1 MIEHT
6 HIRMSTVKSY
16 FNFNTGIT
24 VWLVLLTVF
33 TLWCIYNLYKN
44 YKLPDLRKFENIPP
58 SNPTNT
64 ASPTSQTIISYL
76 DDLKARS
83 KITDVKGCENVYD
96 DNVRVRELGYNS
108 CGNAYADYLNNNLDP
123 EQKYGNAKSLSEV
136 CPVSTKSEQYMD
148 CMMKLITK
156 FDTNSNIL
164 ENVNGEMTNII
175 NSRLINRSSVLNN
188 IGIDMNAY
196 LNSDIQREFNNMQ
209 LLRDNN
215 LNATLDEQLKNAN
228 VFYSDRSG
236 ISVNVFKD
244 IPANIPSSSI
254 QVKNTIESFENN
266 LTVIDVDPY
275 IKDVFFGDYKAVPG
289 QYLAFNNLLVTL
301 DYEKTNQPNQPN
313 QDDNQTMNKKESPKK
328 IILKI
333 LDLNNDANVVYTVNN
348 INTVEGKRNMIQL
361 TLFDEKVITNTQGD
375 SKTMFQLLQLLGVN
389 KSNRIR
395 IEADEFTSTE
405 KIVHKTY
412 KIMDYYNNTIMIMNK
427 VRSLLV

>member
-1 MIEHT
+1 
-6 HIRMSTVKSY
+6 
-16 FNFNTGIT
+16 
-24 VWLVLLTVF
+24 VLLTVF

-58 SNPTNT
+58 P
-64 ASPTSQTIISYL
+64 SPTSQTIISYL
-76 DDLKARS
+76 DNLKAHN
-83 KITDVKGCENVYD
+83 KIIDVKGCENVYD

-228 VFYSDRSG
+228 VFYSDRAG

-313 QDDNQTMNKKESPKK
+313 PPNPPIQPNQADNQTMNKKESPKK

-375 SKTMFQLLQLLGVN
+375 SKTMFQLLQLLGDN

>member
-1 MIEHT
+1 
-6 HIRMSTVKSY
+6 MSTIKSY
-16 FNFNTGIT
+16 LNFNINFNTGVT

-58 SNPTNT
+58 P
-64 ASPTSQTIISYL
+64 SPTSQTIISYL
-76 DDLKARS
+76 DNLKAHN
-83 KITDVKGCENVYD
+83 KIIDVKGCENVYD

-108 CGNAYADYLNNNLDP
+108 CANAYADYLNNNLDP
-123 EQKYGNAKSLSEV
+123 DQKYGTANSLSEI
-136 CPVSTKSEQYMD
+136 CPVSTKSPNYTN
-148 CMMKLITK
+148 CMMKLLTK

-164 ENVNGEMTNII
+164 ENVNGEMNSII
-175 NSRLINRSSVLNN
+175 DSRLINRSGVLNN

-228 VFYSDRSG
+228 TFYSDRAG

-244 IPANIPSSSI
+244 IP
-254 QVKNTIESFENN
+254 IEQFEND
-266 LTVIDVDPY
+266 LVVIDIDPY
-275 IKDVFFGDYKAVPG
+275 IQDVFFGDYKAVPG
-289 QYLAFNNLLVTL
+289 QYLTFNNLLVTL
-301 DYEKTNQPNQPN
+301 DYEKPNRIQTKQSSLENQATQQNEETQII
-313 QDDNQTMNKKESPKK
+313 NKQKSPKK

-333 LDLNNDANVVYTVNN
+333 IDLNNDANVMYTINN

-361 TLFDEKVITNTQGD
+361 TLFDEKVITNTPGD
-375 SKTMFQLLQLLGVN
+375 STAMFQLLQLLGVN

-395 IEADEFTSTE
+395 LEADKFTSTE
-405 KIVHKTY
+405 NIQHKTY
-412 KIMDYYNNTIMIMNK
+412 KLMDYYNNTIMIMNK
-427 VRSLLV
+427 VRSLIA